1 MFWWCRKHCRD
12 FGEVLEML
20 EWFWRGFWRFWRDF
34 EGAGGLLEMLGMLKG
49 VWRGLGDVGKTLER
63 FWWFWRYERDS
74 GSVKGIPKS
83 SGGVRGV

>member
-1 MFWWCRKHCRD
+1 
-12 FGEVLEML
+12 
-20 EWFWRGFWRFWRDF
+20 
-34 EGAGGLLEMLGMLKG
+34 MLGMLKG